1 MNSILTS
8 IPTERGF
15 RGLIDAAAS
24 LATTF
29 DTRLDAVA
37 IGYETTSIGL
47 AVEGGTA
54 VAAIYEIERE
64 RAQARAEGALS
75 IVVAE
80 AQRRSFQCKCIPMT
94 ATPFEAA
101 STIGALARLYDLTIV
116 LQPEV
121 EVESYDNTLPQEIL
135 FEAGGPVLFVPYT
148 FRGPLKMSNIG
159 IAWDGSRL
167 AARAVRDAMP
177 FLKNAENITLIT
189 VNDTTHPET
198 SAQALQARLI
208 HQGLR
213 VTVSR
218 SFAAP
223 ADIQP
228 MLLSIAADTGL
239 DLIVM
244 GGYGHS
250 RLKERI
256 LGGVT
261 RGMLESM
268 TVPTLMSH

>member
-1 MNSILTS
+1 MNSILAS

-15 RGLIDAAAS
+15 QGLIDAAAS

-64 RAQARAEGALS
+64 RAQARAEAALS
-75 IVVAE
+75 IIEAE
-80 AQRRSFQCKCIPMT
+80 ALRNSFQCKCISMT

-101 STIGALARLYDLTIV
+101 STIGALARLYDLTVV
-116 LQPEV
+116 LQQED
-121 EVESYDNTLPQEIL
+121 EIESYDNTLPREIL

-148 FRGPLKMSNIG
+148 FKGRLKSSNIG

-189 VNDTTHPET
+189 VNDTTHPEA
-198 SAQALQARLI
+198 SAQALQARLT
-208 HQGLR
+208 HQGFR

-218 SFAAP
+218 STAAP

>member
-1 MNSILTS
+1 MKSILAG
-8 IPTERGF
+8 IPTERRF
-15 RGLIDAAAS
+15 RGLLDAAAS
-24 LATTF
+24 LVKQFEAS
-29 DTRLDAVA
+29 LDAVA

-54 VAAIYEIERE
+54 VAAIYDIERE
-64 RAQARAEGALS
+64 RAQGRAEAALA
-75 IVVAE
+75 IVNAE
-80 AQRRSFQCKCIPMT
+80 AQRQSFNCRCIPMT
-94 ATPFEAA
+94 RIPFEAA
-101 STIGALARLYDLTIV
+101 QTFGALSRLYDLTIV
-116 LQPEV
+116 AQPEDDI
-121 EVESYDNTLPQEIL
+121 ETYDNTVPQEIL

-148 FRGPLKMSNIG
+148 FGGQLKVRNIG

-177 FLKNAENITLIT
+177 FLKKAESISLIT
-189 VNDTTHPET
+189 VNDTVHPET
-198 SAQALQARLI
+198 SAQSMQAHLVR
-208 HQGLR
+208 HGLP
-213 VTVSR
+213 VSVNR
-218 SFAAP
+218 IFAAP
-223 ADIQP
+223 IDIHP
-228 MLLSIAADTGL
+228 TILSVAADASL

-261 RGMLESM
+261 RSMLTSM

>member
-1 MNSILTS
+1 MNSILAS
-8 IPTERGF
+8 IPTERDF
-15 RGLIDAAAS
+15 QGLTDAAAS
-24 LATTF
+24 LAKTF
-29 DTRLDAVA
+29 NTRLDAIA

-54 VAAIYEIERE
+54 VAAIYDIERE
-64 RAQARAEGALS
+64 RAQARAEAALS
-75 IVVAE
+75 IVEAK
-80 AQRRSFQCKCIPMT
+80 AQRSSFQCRCLPMT

-101 STIGALARLYDLTIV
+101 STIGALARLYDLTVV
-116 LQPEV
+116 LQPEA
-121 EVESYDNTLPQEIL
+121 EVASYDNTLPQEIL
-135 FEAGGPVLFVPYT
+135 FEAGGPVLFIPYT
-148 FRGPLKMSNIG
+148 FKGPLRMSNIG

-167 AARAVRDAMP
+167 AARAMRDAMP
-177 FLKNAENITLIT
+177 FLRNAENVTLIT
-189 VNDTTHPET
+189 VNDTAHRET
-198 SAQALQARLI
+198 SAQALQAHLT

>member
-1 MNSILTS
+1 MKSILAS

-15 RGLIDAAAS
+15 QGLIDAAAS
-24 LATTF
+24 LAKMF

-64 RAQARAEGALS
+64 RAQARAEAALS

-101 STIGALARLYDLTIV
+101 AMIGARARLYDLTIV
-116 LQPEV
+116 PQPEV
-121 EVESYDNTLPQEIL
+121 EFDSYDNTLPQEIL

-148 FRGPLKMSNIG
+148 FRGPLKISNIG

-167 AARAVRDAMP
+167 AARAAREAMP

-189 VNDTTHPET
+189 VNDTVHPEA
-198 SAQALQARLI
+198 SAQALQSRLT

-213 VTVSR
+213 ATISR
-218 SFAAP
+218 SVAAP

-228 MLLSIAADTGL
+228 MLLSITADTGL